1 LDSRSDSDWVKALA
15 QESASELGKQLAS
28 DFSQPPPSDSDWVL
42 ASEKEKASASDSAS
56 VTDLDSATALDS
68 EWEKVLATASG

>member
-42 ASEKEKASASDSAS
+42 ASEKEKASAS